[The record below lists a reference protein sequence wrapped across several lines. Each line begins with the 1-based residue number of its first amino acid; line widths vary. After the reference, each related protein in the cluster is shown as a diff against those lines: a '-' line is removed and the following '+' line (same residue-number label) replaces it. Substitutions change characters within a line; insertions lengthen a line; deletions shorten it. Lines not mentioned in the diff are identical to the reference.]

1 MRESKYDVM
10 KLARK
15 RWSPRA
21 FSDEKIPM
29 EEIRAVIE
37 AATMAP
43 SCFNEQP
50 WRFVI
55 FYEDDQVEKM
65 KTFLSD
71 NNRIWNRPVRS
82 YILIL
87 RHNKFKYNG
96 NDNKWAGFDTGA
108 AWGMLSLEAERR
120 GLITHAMAGFARK
133 AVVQYL
139 EFQEELTA
147 ITLVAIGTYGRV
159 EDMEEPYKSQEH
171 PNTRK
176 SIDEVIL
183 DKRFED

>member
-1 MRESKYDVM
+1 MRDTKYDIM
-10 KLARK
+10 ELART

-21 FSDEKIPM
+21 FSNVKIPL

-71 NNRIWNRPVRS
+71 NNKIWNKLVRS

-87 RHNKFKYNG
+87 RDNKFHYNG

-133 AVVQYL
+133 AIVQYL
-139 EFQEELTA
+139 EIHDLTA
-147 ITLVAIGTYGRV
+147 IALVAIGKYGNL
-159 EDMEEPYKSQEH
+159 EDLEEPFRSKET

-176 SIDEVIL
+176 PIDEVIL